1 MSVLAR
7 CGRFGLV
14 ACVALS
20 ACERGSASDARA
32 SAAAEALEGPYWK
45 RLRTRAD
52 AELTTN
58 SACPILVEAFNAKNG
73 ANTSYDKLVE
83 ATRAVMAAPPSAM
96 SEGDVKSCGEALLVQ
111 HDTNR
116 AQAVARAVLDRA
128 HERRRTRGSFC
139 PSAKPIP
146 ADLDHLARGPYR
158 PDVIELD
165 AGWRCL
171 GFFDE
176 RADPLVAQ
184 FEVKVRSAS
193 EVEVIARRPSPN
205 AGEPPTEYSARSWI
219 DKSGTTQRELGVK

>member
-1 MSVLAR
+1 MSALRWCFPLVLASVPSLG
-7 CGRFGLV
+7 CD
-14 ACVALS
+14 
-20 ACERGSASDARA
+20 RGSASDA
-32 SAAAEALEGPYWK
+32 AATAATEALEGPYWK

-52 AELTTN
+52 AELTNN

-116 AQAVARAVLDRA
+116 AQAVAKAMLERA

-158 PDVIELD
+158 PDVLELD

-176 RADPLVAQ
+176 RADAIVAQ

-205 AGEPPTEYSARSWI
+205 PGEPLTEYSARSWI
-219 DKSGTTQRELGVK
+219 DKSGTTRRELGVK